1 MSTLSNT
8 DLTVT
13 DVNCTN
19 LKDASGNNGSTPL
32 QISQG
37 RAKIW
42 ATFDGTSSP
51 ITIDD
56 QDDGGSISSITD
68 NGTGNFTFNFS
79 PALPDVNF
87 CGLLNGGGG
96 SAYSQRGYEDSAA
109 RTTSAWKTYWVNH
122 VGTATDPTN
131 GNIAIFGN

>member
-1 MSTLSNT
+1 MATLSNT

-42 ATFDGTSSP
+42 ATFDGTSTP
-51 ITIDD
+51 AIDD

-68 NGTGNFTFNFS
+68 NGTGDFTFNFS
-79 PALPDVNF
+79 PSLTDVNF
-87 CGLLNGGGG
+87 CGLLTGGGAG
-96 SAYSQRGYEDSAA
+96 AYSQRGNEETTA
-109 RTTSAWKTYWVNH
+109 RTTAAWRTFWVNH